1 VAVKAWFVGDFE
13 EGPVLRPGKESWD
26 GFRRWLLEA
35 MTQSSCFKGSMEPYI
50 NTEVLSIKYRL
61 MGAQIGQ
68 RVNIDYFQIVEF
80 DLLSVADDV
89 VFGSN
94 VVINC
99 SDDMDQQPIVL
110 ETECNVLDHTCLM
123 PGTRVCRLAVTGS
136 YTLGPKGHVFA
147 PTSISTGSVGGKPL
161 LLKFQGDIDAGTSNL
176 PEAEQDNIRAA
187 KAKHHDPWNFLSFN
201 MFNIVSVMFLD
212 PLPQFMQMTPVVV
225 AWELLAEGFP
235 AWVAWATVPLT
246 YLLLNIGMVG
256 VIILAKKI
264 VIGTFTEGNYPFYE
278 SYHLRWIWMMLLTTA
293 ADPIINAMQGT
304 RFLCW
309 YAQLMGATIGKD
321 VCLFLGCGLEFDLLF
336 LEDHATT
343 GDECD
348 LTCHTVENMVIK
360 LAKVTV
366 GKGAT
371 MHAESVVM
379 PGASME
385 YGAVLKGSSQ
395 VLKGETV
402 EARTIWAGLPA
413 ALVGRHWEA
422 LVRTESELTCGEE
435 YDTITVQGKE
445 VHSDLLM
452 QAMKIT
458 KQEARAFIKKARSSD
473 PFTRRIHR
481 RGIRTAMSMQSNHL
495 ASAVYGRVDVLDQ
508 SLGPK
513 RKPTPRHGPPPRLI
527 AKFFGISIHEA
538 RDLVERGRQG
548 DPEAQKQMQEHHA
561 FMLQAHHG
569 LPVGDAKDLIHKA
582 FVDQDPR
589 AQAELRGYKPPN
601 HPMKRRI
608 QRLSSMGNVATRI
621 ALVLSLCANYWF
633 ITQR

>member
-1 VAVKAWFVGDFE
+1 
-13 EGPVLRPGKESWD
+13 
-26 GFRRWLLEA
+26 
-35 MTQSSCFKGSMEPYI
+35 
-50 NTEVLSIKYRL
+50 
-61 MGAQIGQ
+61 
-68 RVNIDYFQIVEF
+68 
-80 DLLSVADDV
+80 
-89 VFGSN
+89 
-94 VVINC
+94 VINC

-508 SLGPK
+508 SLGPN
-513 RKPTPRHGPPPRLI
+513 R
-527 AKFFGISIHEA
+527 
-538 RDLVERGRQG
+538 
-548 DPEAQKQMQEHHA
+548 
-561 FMLQAHHG
+561 
-569 LPVGDAKDLIHKA
+569 
-582 FVDQDPR
+582 
-589 AQAELRGYKPPN
+589 
-601 HPMKRRI
+601 
-608 QRLSSMGNVATRI
+608 
-621 ALVLSLCANYWF
+621 
-633 ITQR
+633 